1 MTLSSASLYCVLSVL
16 FTCFAQPSR
25 TIPCH
30 TAQPPGLPRSL
41 CSPGTRVG
49 RGEGMELGA
58 GRGVLA
64 RLIDYRDD
72 RHHGHRAERALDAFG
87 HDEERVLDIRVPGRR
102 RGSPSSSSVL

>member
-1 MTLSSASLYCVLSVL
+1 VL
-16 FTCFAQPSR
+16 FTCFAQPSHH
-25 TIPCH
+25 PMPH
-30 TAQPPGLPRSL
+30 SPTARDTKKSLLPMDT
-41 CSPGTRVG
+41 CWQG
-49 RGEGMELGA
+49 RGGRMELGA